1 MRSESFSAR
10 NKNITDVCEVL
21 EDRVI
26 KMIVLAEIKFPLK
39 RTDMEAV

>member
-21 EDRVI
+21 QNRVI
-26 KMIVLAEIKFPLK
+26 KMIVLAEIKCPLK
-39 RTDMEAV
+39 RIDMEAV